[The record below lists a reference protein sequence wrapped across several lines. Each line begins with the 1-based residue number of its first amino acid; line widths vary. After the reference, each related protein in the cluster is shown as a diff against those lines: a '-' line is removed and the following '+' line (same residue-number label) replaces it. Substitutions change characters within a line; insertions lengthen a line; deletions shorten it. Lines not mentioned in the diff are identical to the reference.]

1 MEGLL
6 IAVFSILDLLLFYV
20 FFERVLI
27 PMFLIIGVW
36 GRSENRIRAS
46 YMFFIYTLFGSVLM
60 LLAIL
65 YLYFQVGTSDYRIL
79 YEVTYTLDAD
89 VQKIL

>member
-1 MEGLL
+1 
-6 IAVFSILDLLLFYV
+6 
-20 FFERVLI
+20 
-27 PMFLIIGVW
+27 
-36 GRSENRIRAS
+36 
-46 YMFFIYTLFGSVLM
+46 M

-89 VQKIL
+89 VQKILWLAFYASFAVKFPLVPFHI